1 MLDAGVVFDFAAGD
15 LLDAL
20 FRLPFAFCTPDLLTV
35 ELKRPPATLLVQ
47 LGLEVET
54 MPGESLVEIIALRS
68 GYSALSLNDVAA
80 FVLARNL
87 GVGLLT
93 GDRRLRAL
101 AEQSG
106 VEVHGTLWLL
116 ERMITHELIARRRP
130 WRRWMPCLSRQPPAA
145 AEVQKFRAAVNDA
158 IDSSRSRV

>member
-1 MLDAGVVFDFAAGD
+1 
-15 LLDAL
+15 
-20 FRLPFAFCTPDLLTV
+20 
-35 ELKRPPATLLVQ
+35 
-47 LGLEVET
+47 VET
-54 MPGESLVEIIALRS
+54 MPGEFRVEIIALRS

-116 ERMITHELIARRRP
+116 ERMITHELIAP
-130 WRRWMPCLSRQPPAA
+130 SQAVAALDAMLGAGSRLPA
-145 AEVQKFRAAVNDA
+145 AEVQKFKR
-158 IDSSRSRV
+158 RRQ

>member
-1 MLDAGVVFDFAAGD
+1 MRWVLDAGVVFDFAAGD

-20 FRLPFAFCTPDLLTV
+20 FRLPLTFCAPDLLLV

-47 LGLEVET
+47 LGLEVEAL
-54 MPGESLVEIIALRS
+54 PGESLVEIIALRS
-68 GYSALSLNDVAA
+68 GHPALSLNDVAV

-116 ERMITHELIARRRP
+116 DELITHELTAP
-130 WRRWMPCLSRQPPAA
+130 SEAVAALDAMLKAGSRLPAG
-145 AEVQKFRAAVNDA
+145 EVQKFKRRH
-158 IDSSRSRV
+158 SP

>member
-1 MLDAGVVFDFAAGD
+1 MRWVLDAGVVFDFAAGD

-20 FRLPFAFCTPDLLTV
+20 FRLPFAFCTPDLLTA

-116 ERMITHELIARRRP
+116 ERMITHELIAP
-130 WRRWMPCLSRQPPAA
+130 SQAVAALDAMLGAGSRLPA
-145 AEVQKFRAAVNDA
+145 AEVQKFKR
-158 IDSSRSRV
+158 RRQ